1 MYIRYTDSFTNAMLL
16 SFCRDK
22 TRTHTQ
28 LADEFKL
35 TEEIVEKLNTIARI
49 PMVELD
55 GDDYVA
61 K

>member
-1 MYIRYTDSFTNAMLL
+1 MSLT
-16 SFCRDK
+16 FCRDK